1 MRVTEPMI
9 TAALAALRREMR
21 EGTPVHDYDGRV
33 LRRIVRD
40 VLREALG
47 HA

>member
-9 TAALAALRREMR
+9 SAALAALRREMR

-33 LRRIVRD
+33 LRRIVAD
-40 VLREALG
+40 VLRAALED
-47 HA
+47 A